1 MQHLKY
7 IDLYEN
13 GIIQRRVRC
22 DKIGR
27 KYLTKMDQTKM
38 RRDMYKEL
46 ENAAQRNP
54 EKIYYLE
61 LKTEDI

>member
-1 MQHLKY
+1 MQHLVH
-7 IDLYEN
+7 IELYED
-13 GIIQRRVRC
+13 GIIQRRVRA

-27 KYLTKMDQTKM
+27 KYLTKMDQTKL

-61 LKTEDI
+61 LKTEEL